1 MLLKKKQ
8 DGSWRKKENTD
19 GDLKRNQS
27 GTKRNKMAAEGKGK
41 LGWRIKVK
49 HGGGDVQDGRQ
60 DTRIFAVHFED

>member
-1 MLLKKKQ
+1 MLLKKNQ
-8 DGSWRKKENTD
+8 DGSWRKKETRWRLKKKPEWYKKKQD
-19 GDLKRNQS
+19 G
-27 GTKRNKMAAEGKGK
+27 GPEGKGK